1 VRVYAV
7 VSEQM
12 SDEALELFVDREMA
26 ELMVE
31 NWDRD
36 EPDRAGEALRRAGRA
51 RDLAGLANERPRPDC
66 RCGTWAWPTTG
77 SPDSVGSA
85 S

>member
-1 VRVYAV
+1 MRIRCRPRVRAPHLRVHAV

-12 SDEALELFVDREMA
+12 SDEALELVVDRQMA

-36 EPDRAGEALRRAGRA
+36 EPDRAGELHVAAVEL
-51 RDLAGLANERPRPDC
+51 E
-66 RCGTWAWPTTG
+66 T
-77 SPDSVGSA
+77 SVN
-85 S
+85 

>member
-1 VRVYAV
+1 MRMRGLEPPRGSQGDGEGWRDVASVASLPAV

-36 EPDRAGEALRRAGRA
+36 EPNRAGELPSSRSNLR
-51 RDLAGLANERPRPDC
+51 P
-66 RCGTWAWPTTG
+66 
-77 SPDSVGSA
+77 
-85 S
+85 